1 MALFRAERKA
11 KNSVLQKQWEVPPK
25 CSSLSCEKYKL
36 RLLRMNHWSMPMWTT
51 LIYIHA
57 SSHIYILYL
66 HISSIYHSW
75 QSVEWDV
82 LKLLKNWEAP
92 DGSLYSKIRAQHCL
106 AHAEAKQRAQNK
118 PGIQMYT
125 EFAQSVVESCWIAF
139 CSQSRKG
146 NRRKHWKH
154 FTTEVR
160 RSLHFVH
167 CWLAGSIDLRWRLG
181 GFSAFA
187 QAWHSRCLVDATA
200 ERPVHFFTFPVLWIC
215 IKREILRSNLPS
227 TLHRLSLIA
236 LILHCFTPL

>member
-1 MALFRAERKA
+1 MWKIQIEALEDESLKYANVDYTDIHNTRIITYLYTVYIYTYLINLSFLAERWMRRTKI
-11 KNSVLQKQWEVPPK
+11 
-25 CSSLSCEKYKL
+25 
-36 RLLRMNHWSMPMWTT
+36 T
-51 LIYIHA
+51 
-57 SSHIYILYL
+57 
-66 HISSIYHSW
+66 
-75 QSVEWDV
+75 
-82 LKLLKNWEAP
+82 KNWEAP

-125 EFAQSVVESCWIAF
+125 EFAQSVVESCWIAS

-187 QAWHSRCLVDATA
+187 QAWHSRCLVDTTA